1 MLQKSIRA
9 LFPIILF
16 TLLILP
22 AGASNYLEPKG
33 LVMGGSLDSPVRIEI
48 FANFECT
55 HCREYYLRTIKK
67 VLKEYASENKVC
79 VIYHEFPFQSHK
91 YDRKAARFA
100 EAASRIGQDTLLK
113 VYDAFYTEQATWYE
127 NGKLEEVLKK
137 ALSKDEF
144 NKIME
149 ISKDPEIDSLIEA
162 QYQLAMEKGLDAT
175 PTTFIFYAGKEKQV
189 EGVLTYIVLKGFIEQ
204 ILG

>member
-16 TLLILP
+16 ILLILP

-144 NKIME
+144 DKIME